1 MYKILNKP
9 QSFSW
14 FTEFFLIFSK
24 LLNLFCFRG
33 DSDVIA
39 KMKGTFTER
48 PKRLGAAPGESKKK
62 KKKEAH
68 IPAAAPR
75 LPGTIISLHCRQS
88 SNLIFDFKF
97 KLSLNLS

>member
-1 MYKILNKP
+1 M
-9 QSFSW
+9 
-14 FTEFFLIFSK
+14 
-24 LLNLFCFRG
+24 
-33 DSDVIA
+33 IA

-75 LPGTIISLHCRQS
+75 LPGTDLSCEL
-88 SNLIFDFKF
+88 SNLISDCKLKLFDNIRRPYGTP
-97 KLSLNLS
+97 S